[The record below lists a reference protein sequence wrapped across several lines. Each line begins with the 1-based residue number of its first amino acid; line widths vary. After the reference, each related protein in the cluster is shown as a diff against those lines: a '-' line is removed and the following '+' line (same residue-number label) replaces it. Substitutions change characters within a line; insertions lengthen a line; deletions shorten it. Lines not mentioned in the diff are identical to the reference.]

1 MVEGGLATSGQVEE
15 SQTRAEYANITILQ
29 PSPFIPTSISIWKAF
44 GYWKSFYGKRTP
56 RWTNAWE
63 KMLTFLLLPVTRL
76 VSCPF
81 SLFFVLL
88 SSVSIAHL
96 ASLSCCQCCPLAP
109 SQLLPDHPSNS
120 QTRRQASQDCGFSR
134 RLCFELDSASTKFN
148 PSAVSIRQA
157 VGFFLNPKLLI
168 VIYQFG
174 FGWKVGKGGWEWGGR
189 REKDKINGSP
199 SANINLPFCGHVD
212 MWFESE
218 RVKILPLKNN

>member
-1 MVEGGLATSGQVEE
+1 ML
-15 SQTRAEYANITILQ
+15 IL
-29 PSPFIPTSISIWKAF
+29 
-44 GYWKSFYGKRTP
+44 
-56 RWTNAWE
+56 
-63 KMLTFLLLPVTRL
+63 LLLPVTHL

-81 SLFFVLL
+81 SLSCSPFLSFHCPFGLSQLL
-88 SSVSIAHL
+88 PNVAH
-96 ASLSCCQCCPLAP
+96 LSCCQCCPLAP

-174 FGWKVGKGGWEWGGR
+174 FGWKVGKGGWE
-189 REKDKINGSP
+189 
-199 SANINLPFCGHVD
+199 
-212 MWFESE
+212 
-218 RVKILPLKNN
+218 